1 MTMNSRRSNIEVV
14 ADILRM
20 GEASRTQ
27 IMYRAGMSY
36 TQLNKYL
43 DYLVERGFLLW
54 SAEKYPSGVYS
65 VRKDGELLL
74 ESIEKIEE
82 MLGFGGGEGLLDNIS
97 QSIKAPQQRTAR
109 VLAGSS

>member
-1 MTMNSRRSNIEVV
+1 MNSRRSNIEVV

-20 GEASRTQ
+20 GEASRTH

-54 SAEKYPSGVYS
+54 SAEKYPSGIYRVS
-65 VRKDGELLL
+65 PDGRLLL
-74 ESIEKIEE
+74 ESIERIEE
-82 MLGFGGGEGLLDNIS
+82 MLGFGSGDSLMDNIS
-97 QSIKAPQQRTAR
+97 QSIKTPQHRPER
-109 VLAGSS
+109 VLAGSR